1 MRKNGYP
8 QDRQVRARR
17 PRSES
22 HAQPMDIADA
32 FAQFTAAQVKTNE
45 MLADILTQFKAGGTE
60 SKKGGEGKELALS
73 GL

>member
-1 MRKNGYP
+1 MP
-8 QDRQVRARR
+8 
-17 PRSES
+17 P
-22 HAQPMDIADA
+22 PMDIADA
-32 FAQFTAAQVKTNE
+32 FVQFTAAQVKTNE